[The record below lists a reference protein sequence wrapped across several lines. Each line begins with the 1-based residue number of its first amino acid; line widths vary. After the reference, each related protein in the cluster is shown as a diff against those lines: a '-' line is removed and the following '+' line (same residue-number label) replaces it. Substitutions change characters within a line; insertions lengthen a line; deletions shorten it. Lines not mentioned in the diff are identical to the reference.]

1 METKNKWYND
11 KMLLMQLIIIP
22 PIFFYGLYFTHTFPS
37 YQKKIIS
44 ISSLVIVIIT
54 LAVITLNLIEVSN

>member
-1 METKNKWYND
+1 MKTKNKWYND

-22 PIFFYGLYFTHTFPS
+22 PIFFYGLYFTNTFPS

-44 ISSLVIVIIT
+44 ISFLIIVIVT
-54 LAVITLNLIEVSN
+54 LTIITLNLK